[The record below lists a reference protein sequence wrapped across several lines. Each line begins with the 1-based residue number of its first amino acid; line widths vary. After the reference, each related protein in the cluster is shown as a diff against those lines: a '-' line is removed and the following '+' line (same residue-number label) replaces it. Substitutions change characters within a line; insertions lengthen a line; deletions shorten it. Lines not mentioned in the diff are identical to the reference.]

1 MHISSLG
8 DILHQSQGQLKVPE
22 KKDFEEVRR
31 SGDIGEVKKSA
42 DDMER
47 SIDDVRAVHTLGIE

>member
-1 MHISSLG
+1 V
-8 DILHQSQGQLKVPE
+8 QE
-22 KKDFEEVRR
+22 KDFEEELR
-31 SGDIGEVKKSA
+31 SGDIGEVKKTA